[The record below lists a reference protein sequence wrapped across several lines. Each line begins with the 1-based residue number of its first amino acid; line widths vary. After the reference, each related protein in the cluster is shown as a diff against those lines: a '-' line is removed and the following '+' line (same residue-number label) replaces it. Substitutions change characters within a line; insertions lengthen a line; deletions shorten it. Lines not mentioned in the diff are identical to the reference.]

1 MKLLKIVNWIVKLV
15 FVTSLLATPLILVA
29 EAHINNNNN
38 SNSQPVIS
46 QVANTSSSNDAGAP
60 TKLAIITFDDGYKSQ
75 FTSAKPIL
83 DHYGYRASFFIVCN
97 FVGKTAEEMNSSSI
111 VNFVG
116 KGVEQMSWQDIMA
129 LYKHGNQIG
138 AHTMNHLRNLTSMS
152 NNELDYEIGQSKEC
166 LVDHG
171 ISTTTFAYP
180 YENGKDNS
188 TIVEKISKYYSYA
201 RAGSYPLM
209 FLHCNHYKAHPQV
222 DCRTYLPNGKV
233 SVANRYS
240 IIGWS
245 HDSDRRKYS
254 YNDSQMLDRFI
265 EVVNSQKQ
273 YNKVLPGQAVEE
285 VAVEAIPIIVYH
297 RIDNSGAQ
305 YSTNV
310 SLFAE
315 EMKYLHDNGFKVISL
330 TDLVYDN
337 ATNSFYLKNS

>member
-1 MKLLKIVNWIVKLV
+1 M
-15 FVTSLLATPLILVA
+15 
-29 EAHINNNNN
+29 
-38 SNSQPVIS
+38 SNS
-46 QVANTSSSNDAGAP
+46 
-60 TKLAIITFDDGYKSQ
+60 
-75 FTSAKPIL
+75 
-83 DHYGYRASFFIVCN
+83 
-97 FVGKTAEEMNSSSI
+97 
-111 VNFVG
+111 
-116 KGVEQMSWQDIMA
+116 
-129 LYKHGNQIG
+129 
-138 AHTMNHLRNLTSMS
+138 
-152 NNELDYEIGQSKEC
+152 ELDYEIGQSKQC

-201 RAGSYPLM
+201 RAGDYPLM
-209 FLHCNHYKAHPQV
+209 FLHCDHYKAHPQV

-233 SVANRYS
+233 TVANRYS

-265 EVVNSQKQ
+265 EVVNSQRQ
-273 YNKVLPGQAVEE
+273 YNKVPPGQ
-285 VAVEAIPIIVYH
+285 AVEAIPIIVYH
-297 RIDNSGAQ
+297 RVENSGAQ
-305 YSTNV
+305 YSTDV

-330 TDLVYDN
+330 TDLIYDN